1 MRLVLA
7 LVVAATAALA
17 ATAGPAYACSCAPP
31 DPRSLLGQADGAFV
45 GRLVSRQEVAAGR
58 TRFTFAVERSVKG
71 ALGSTVVVES
81 ASNSAAC
88 GIETPV
94 GSRIGL
100 FLERRDGGWTSSLC
114 WQVSPED
121 LLAAAQPLPPPNG
134 RGPTTLL
141 VAGRFGPARLLA
153 LDALGRTLAYG
164 RGQGSVLQLSACPGG
179 RRAAE
184 VVQTATGVRGHD
196 PRAPGA
202 PHRPASA
209 GCLSPPGT
217 SLTVVPLRDGRRHP
231 PPPLPCEQRPPRE
244 RATRA
249 THALPQSRP
258 LAGKRDRRD
267 VDGTVR
273 VRARRRH
280 AARASSSVD
289 LRTRRVRTVGRI
301 PAPSNGLV
309 AAPGGTELAGLTY
322 PTGSQPAL
330 FRVRVQP
337 VRRRDDAG
345 RRVGRPLVRRTAAGS
360 CSSRAEAAVRA
371 STAPRSPSPRASRG
385 RRTARPSP
393 ATTAYGVGAG
403 GQLHRALL
411 PAGPERVVR
420 HLPGPSV
427 SAIVPV
433 R

>member
-1 MRLVLA
+1 MTGMRLVLV

-45 GRLVSRQEVAAGR
+45 GRLVSRQEVDPGR
-58 TRFTFAVERSVKG
+58 ARFTFEVERLVKG

-100 FLERRDGGWTSSLC
+100 FLERRDGQWTSSLC

-134 RGPTTLL
+134 RGPATLL

-184 VVQTATGVRGHD
+184 VVQTETGVRVTI
-196 PRAPGA
+196 RELPGLRVVRQ
-202 PHRPASA
+202 RPV
-209 GCLSPPGT
+209 LSPPGT
-217 SLTVVPLRDGRRHP
+217 SLTALR
-231 PPPLPCEQRPPRE
+231 CE
-244 RATRA
+244 T
-249 THALPQSRP
+249 
-258 LAGKRDRRD
+258 
-267 VDGTVR
+267 VDGTR
-273 VRARRRH
+273 LLLFH
-280 AARASSSVD
+280 ASSGRPASARLERLTLSRGAVLWRGSAIGATLTNRSAYVLGGPRGTSLLSVD

-301 PAPSNGLV
+301 PAPSNGLI
-309 AAPGGTELAGLTY
+309 AAPDGTELAGLTY
-322 PTGSQPAL
+322 PNGSRPAL

-337 VRRRDDAG
+337 FAIVTTPAVESGDLAFADRRRLVLLPGGG
-345 RRVGRPLVRRTAAGS
+345 RRARVYGPTLAVGSSFAWTAYRSTVAG
-360 CSSRAEAAVRA
+360 
-371 STAPRSPSPRASRG
+371 TA
-385 RRTARPSP
+385 
-393 ATTAYGVGAG
+393 AYGVGAG
-403 GQLHRALL
+403 GQLHRAPL
-411 PAGPERVVR
+411 PAGPERVVL